1 MNMNIAPLYTSVHVR
16 QTSPA
21 LCWTVTRP
29 TDKSSTP
36 LFMNEHEYRPSIYE
50 RPRPTDKSSTP
61 RGGGACTRDTSYI
74 HSLIVVDLQL
84 MHKQDRAHHPRVAF
98 LTAFSTAFLT
108 ASLAAPTA
116 SQSCVGIECGRASCG
131 SCTAPGFSAEIPGP
145 VTLDAALV

>member
-84 MHKQDRAHHPRVAF
+84 MHKQDRAHHRGLRFRRRFRQRLWQRRQRRSLAWGSNAAEHRVAPAQ
-98 LTAFSTAFLT
+98 LQ
-108 ASLAAPTA
+108 ASRPE
-116 SQSCVGIECGRASCG
+116 SQ
-131 SCTAPGFSAEIPGP
+131 
-145 VTLDAALV
+145 AL